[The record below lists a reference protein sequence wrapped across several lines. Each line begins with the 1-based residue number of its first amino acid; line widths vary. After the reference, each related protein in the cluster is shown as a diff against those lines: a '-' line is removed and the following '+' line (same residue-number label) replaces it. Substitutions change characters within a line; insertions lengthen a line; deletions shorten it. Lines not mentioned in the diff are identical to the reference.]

1 MNSESSGFELEIP
14 LSGLIFGLIVLS
26 AAGLLA
32 AVGLGWLSWG
42 RLLLLTVAV
51 LLLLPIVIILA
62 FFGLLSW
69 VDRNRV
75 QDRCPVCRYEFGG
88 YRNSTPHCPNCK
100 EPLRFDRDGKLHTIS
115 PAANPS
121 WSVDIRCA
129 EHPRRPGSFRWR
141 LKLQKKSVES
151 GRSD

>member
-1 MNSESSGFELEIP
+1 MNPDRPGFELEIP
-14 LSGLIFGLIVLS
+14 LSGLILGLIVLS
-26 AAGLLA
+26 AAGLLG

-42 RLLLLTVAV
+42 RLLLLTLAV
-51 LLLLPIVIILA
+51 LPLLPIVVILA
-62 FFGLLSW
+62 LYGLLSW

-100 EPLRFDRDGKLHTIS
+100 EPLRFDRDGKLHKIS
-115 PAANPS
+115 PTHTHPS

-129 EHPRRPGSFRWR
+129 EHPGRPGAFRWR
-141 LKLQKKSVES
+141 LKLKKL
-151 GRSD
+151 